1 MKLLRSILRKGFLVN
16 PFQLLEY
23 QIGGRT
29 LYHLAAPAEK
39 RIDYC
44 GNCNGLINTMSEV
57 IFLIVYFKNIYETFN

>member
-29 LYHLAAPAEK
+29 LKALAAPAEK
-39 RIDYC
+39 LIDYC
-44 GNCNGLINTMSEV
+44 GNRNGLINAISEV
-57 IFLIVYFKNIYETFN
+57 IFPI